1 MWGVRRSRQEWERLV
16 RGWERSGLSQQ
27 AYCERRGISV
37 ASLQRWRRLLAP
49 GTRTESPVA
58 APAPEF
64 VPVTLVDDVPAAE
77 AADLT
82 LVLADGRRL
91 EIGPRCPAETLKRVL
106 GVLQERA

>member
-1 MWGVRRSRQEWERLV
+1 M

-49 GTRTESPVA
+49 EPRTESPVA
-58 APAPEF
+58 APVPEF
-64 VPVTLVDDVPAAE
+64 VPVTLVDDAPGTR

-82 LVLADGRRL
+82 LVLAGGLRL
-91 EIGPRCPAETLKRVL
+91 EIGPGCSAETLQRVL
-106 GVLQERA
+106 GVLRERA

>member
-1 MWGVRRSRQEWERLV
+1 VWGVRRSRQEWERLV

-49 GTRTESPVA
+49 GPGTESPVA

-64 VPVTLVDDVPAAE
+64 VPVTLVDDAA
-77 AADLT
+77 AAAAVELT
-82 LVLADGRRL
+82 LVLRDGLRL
-91 EIGPRCPAETLKRVL
+91 EIGAQCRAETLKRVL
-106 GVLQERA
+106 GVLRESA